1 MKSKTYFVQSSPTMR
16 DKNKNLESSIDAA
29 IAGFNESKVG
39 DIENVSIA
47 VDLTSTFQKAIVTVL
62 YSEKKK

>member
-1 MKSKTYFVQSSPTMR
+1 MR